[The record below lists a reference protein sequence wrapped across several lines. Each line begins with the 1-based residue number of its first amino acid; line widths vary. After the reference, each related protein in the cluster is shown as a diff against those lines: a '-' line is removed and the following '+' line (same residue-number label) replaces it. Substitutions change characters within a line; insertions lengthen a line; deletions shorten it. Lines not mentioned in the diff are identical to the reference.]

1 MNLIETYK
9 KSPHSDKG
17 TLHSYIEYYNQ
28 LFEPYKDKKINFL
41 EIGLFFGHS
50 IDFWDKYFNP
60 ESNILSIDID
70 LKLSNYNF
78 SNRVTLIQGD
88 STKLKTSKLFKNS
101 SLNIIIDDG
110 DHSIGNQIKTFN
122 NFKSKMAKGGL
133 YIIEDI
139 QNIDKDKQSLLD
151 LHKNCKV
158 YDLRHL
164 KGRYDDVFILYKF

>member
-50 IDFWDKYFNP
+50 IDLWDKYFNP
-60 ESNILSIDID
+60 ESNISSIDTD
-70 LKLSNYNF
+70 LELHDYKF
-78 SNRVTLIQGD
+78 SKRVDLIQGD
-88 STKLKTSKLFKNS
+88 STKRETSKLFKNS

-110 DHSIGNQIKTFN
+110 DHSMGNQIKTFN
-122 NFKSKMAKGGL
+122 NFKSKMVKGGM

-139 QNIDKDKQSLLD
+139 QDIDKDRQTFLD
-151 LHKNCKV
+151 LHEDYYI